1 MKNVIV
7 IILCYLLISCSEN
20 QHNIFTLPTET
31 PVSGID
37 YPNEL
42 FMNYPW
48 SIDIIDDKL
57 LLFATKGDY
66 FMRIVDANNG
76 KEVKQIGLFGGGPKE
91 FVQPAYWGNN
101 GEDIYIYDEAKM
113 FLRTYSWHEI
123 LNAKEL
129 PEVET
134 INLKGE
140 EKNIFFGKILN
151 QDYFVGSV
159 GVGMPKPIIVL
170 DKELNTIENMGNIPD
185 EDHQSEAL
193 VAYGGSVSSYE
204 NKFVSTMASFGY
216 IACYEQ
222 LTDGS
227 CKMLWDACA
236 EEPIYKK
243 DQLDLT
249 LLKLGF
255 ADVKMT
261 KNYIFCSYFGQK
273 YDRDNRKNIKPR
285 NMLVFDHQGNLLK
298 NLRSE
303 RSLARFTVSEDE
315 KTIYAATEEPEVAI
329 IRFDISNILK

>member
-1 MKNVIV
+1 
-7 IILCYLLISCSEN
+7 
-20 QHNIFTLPTET
+20 
-31 PVSGID
+31 
-37 YPNEL
+37 
-42 FMNYPW
+42 
-48 SIDIIDDKL
+48 
-57 LLFATKGDY
+57 
-66 FMRIVDANNG
+66 MRIVDANDG

-91 FVQPAYWGNN
+91 FVQPVYWGNN
-101 GEDIYIYDEAKM
+101 GKEVYIYDEAKM

-123 LNAKEL
+123 LNAEEL
-129 PEVET
+129 PETGKV
-134 INLKGE
+134 NLKGD
-140 EKNIFFGKILN
+140 EKNILFGKVLN

-159 GVGMPKPIIVL
+159 VVGMPKPIITL
-170 DKELNTIENMGNIPD
+170 DKELNTIENIGNIPD
-185 EDHQSEAL
+185 KDHKSEAL
-193 VAYGGSVSSYE
+193 VTYGGSVSSYG

-222 LTDGS
+222 QSDGT

-236 EEPIYKK
+236 EQPIYKK